1 MVSTHLIDPL
11 KHPSPKS
18 AIHKLAKQLCYSEGM
33 AWSLRD
39 FEKGVSGVTVFTVVV
54 DEKKKQGY
62 LNRARLM
69 LNLRSD

>member
-1 MVSTHLIDPL
+1 MVSSTRIDPL
-11 KHPSPKS
+11 DHPSPKS

-39 FEKGVSGVTVFTVVV
+39 FEQGVPGVTIFTVVA

-69 LNLRSD
+69 LEKPSK